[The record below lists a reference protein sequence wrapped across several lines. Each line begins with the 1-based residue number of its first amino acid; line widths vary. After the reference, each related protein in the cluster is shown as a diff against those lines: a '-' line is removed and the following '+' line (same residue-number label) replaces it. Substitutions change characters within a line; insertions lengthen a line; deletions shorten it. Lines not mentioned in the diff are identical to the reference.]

1 MPPLLAGRDAAQ
13 NDIKKLLVKLTLPSG
28 IPSDVLLYGPRGT
41 GKTVLLQWLEEY
53 CMKEH
58 KCRVLPIVPSDT
70 MTLKDQLME
79 ALDTPQAQVTTEK
92 SSSLGISLF
101 KALVKRTVVQS
112 SQARSLDSFL
122 IDLANKK
129 PLVLLVDEAHTMSAK
144 WGRELLN
151 VSQNVR
157 KNAPFLLV
165 LAGTPGL
172 RDCLRPMKATFW
184 IRTDKIPMGR
194 LTKSAANDAIST
206 PLHNAGISLD
216 SNVLSQVVTE
226 SQCYPYFIQ
235 LLGSFLW
242 DAAKEAESHMIDQ
255 ALLDQA
261 WDKFNRKK
269 GLFYQDCFNDISED
283 NLEKEALAVAKAF
296 ASQEKITTG
305 ELREIVAGR
314 PIYLDPPEEVK
325 TTISK
330 LKNLGYIWQ
339 GSEESDWEPG
349 IPSLM
354 AYVRTEEQKLR
365 PSNSGDLSLGM

>member
-13 NDIKKLLVKLTLPSG
+13 NDIKKLLVKLTLPRG
-28 IPSDVLLYGPRGT
+28 VPSDIILYGPRGT

-53 CMKEH
+53 CIEEH

-70 MTLKDQLME
+70 MALKDQLME
-79 ALDTPQAQVTTEK
+79 ALDTPQAQVTTER
-92 SSSLGISLF
+92 SSSLGISLL

-112 SQARSLDSFL
+112 SQARSLVSFL

-129 PLVLLVDEAHTMSAK
+129 PLVLLVDEAHTMPAK

-151 VSQNVR
+151 VSQDVR
-157 KNAPFLLV
+157 KKAPFLLV

-194 LTKSAANDAIST
+194 LTESAANDAIST

-216 SNVLSQVVTE
+216 SDVLSQVVTE
-226 SQCYPYFIQ
+226 SQYYPYFIQ
-235 LLGSFLW
+235 LLGSCLW

-283 NLEKEALAVAKAF
+283 NLEKEALAVATAF

-330 LKNLGYIWQ
+330 LKDLGYIWQ

-365 PSNSGDLSLGM
+365 PSNSGDFSPGM